1 MTPQRCIV
9 VVPVYNEAA
18 TIGALVERIAAASTG
33 GWTLVVVD
41 DGCADDTIE
50 QLTAAATA
58 TDRAQLAIRL
68 VSLSR
73 NFGHHRAILA
83 GLDIAVREA
92 QSTGVGRI
100 AVIDADLQ
108 DRPEDLRTLLDAS
121 ADHDVAYA
129 VRASRRESFLF
140 QMAAGLFYK
149 LLARWARSPVPANA
163 GTYSVL
169 SLRAAR
175 AMLDNADENVF
186 FPGLRAWVGFA
197 QVAVPLDRDARGDG
211 HSRVGIRGLVR
222 LAVGALFGY
231 SRLPLHLMVLISAAS
246 LVLSAIATVVMV
258 VLKVTGQ
265 VAVEGIPLIIVLI
278 FFSLSVLAVFLTILA
293 YMVSRNPAPT
303 QVRALYVIA
312 DETCLN

>member
-1 MTPQRCIV
+1 MTSPPCIV
-9 VVPVYNEAA
+9 IVPVYNESASI
-18 TIGALVERIAAASTG
+18 TALVERIAAVSSG
-33 GWTLVVVD
+33 GWTLMVVD
-41 DGCADDTIE
+41 DGSSDDTID
-50 QLTAAATA
+50 QLTTIAAT
-58 TDRAQLAIRL
+58 TDHTTLAIRL

-83 GLDIAVREA
+83 GLDAALREA
-92 QSTGVGRI
+92 QSSDVGHI

-108 DRPEDLRTLLDAS
+108 DRPEDLPTLLDA
-121 ADHDVAYA
+121 ATDKDVAYA

-149 LLARWARSPVPANA
+149 VLARWAKSPVPANA
-163 GTYSVL
+163 GTYSAF

-175 AMLDNADENVF
+175 TMLDNADENVF
-186 FPGLRAWVGFA
+186 FPGLRAWVGFD

-222 LAVGALFGY
+222 LAIGALFGY

-246 LVLSAIATVVMV
+246 LVLSAIATVTMVM
-258 VLKVTGQ
+258 LKVTGQ
-265 VAVEGIPLIIVLI
+265 VAVEGIPLLVVLI
-278 FFSLSVLAVFLTILA
+278 FFSLSVLGVFLTILA

-312 DETCLN
+312 NESCLN